1 MSWPA
6 RPVRPSHAVAVRL
19 QETGEKVDFLAV
31 LDGLPAAA
39 GQRGPGYTHDDPRV
53 WPAIVEPVGH
63 DPADPG
69 SPLAGLGADGLTS
82 LARVFA
88 DLSNLRGSYSSG
100 VFDGE
105 MLFFAATAGRAERT
119 GSGLWSPYVSGDVE
133 LREIDCAHG
142 AMTQPGPLRE
152 IGRIVAERLNELPQ

>member
-1 MSWPA
+1 
-6 RPVRPSHAVAVRL
+6 
-19 QETGEKVDFLAV
+19 
-31 LDGLPAAA
+31 
-39 GQRGPGYTHDDPRV
+39 
-53 WPAIVEPVGH
+53 
-63 DPADPG
+63 
-69 SPLAGLGADGLTS
+69 
-82 LARVFA
+82 
-88 DLSNLRGSYSSG
+88 
-100 VFDGE
+100 